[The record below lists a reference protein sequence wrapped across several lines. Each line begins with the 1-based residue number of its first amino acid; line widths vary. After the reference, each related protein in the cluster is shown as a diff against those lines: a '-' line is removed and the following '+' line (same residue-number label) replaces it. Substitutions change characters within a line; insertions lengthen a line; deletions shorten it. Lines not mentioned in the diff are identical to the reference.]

1 MNLEYEGRQL
11 LSSGFPLNDACPGK
25 SCFPVNFCLNDGR
38 SRKRPARGQRGA
50 RASPEEVVRIST
62 SSSEMPPWCQPVCS
76 GQVVPSV
83 VCPDHHRLAR
93 CYHLRGPP
101 GRGRRT
107 HGASG
112 SHRLHGPSP
121 GDSNPGQ
128 LVLESIPQPLTSTL
142 EADSRTSGRFLP
154 PSVMGASMMEE
165 ARVAQT
171 KHRAITSCYESFQMF
186 RKAEITM

>member
-1 MNLEYEGRQL
+1 MMEGPGRAL
-11 LSSGFPLNDACPGK
+11 LGDSGGPGRPQKRFSGSAPPAAKCPHGAC
-25 SCFPVNFCLNDGR
+25 R
-38 SRKRPARGQRGA
+38 
-50 RASPEEVVRIST
+50 
-62 SSSEMPPWCQPVCS
+62 PVCS
-76 GQVVPSV
+76 GQVVPGG

-93 CYHLRGPP
+93 CYHPRGPP

-142 EADSRTSGRFLP
+142 EANSRTSGRFLP

-165 ARVAQT
+165 ARVTQT
-171 KHRAITSCYESFQMF
+171 KHRSIISCYESFQMF